1 MAGILAS
8 RLQPDDGTFHLMD
21 VFRLTGPA
29 RLDGVI
35 DVRGAK
41 NSVLKLM
48 AASLLAVGRTTITN
62 VPAIL
67 DVRIMVELLVR
78 LGCDV
83 DYDSEDG
90 VVSID
95 VPAAVGIQA
104 DYELVRAMRAS
115 ISVLGPL
122 TARMRAAHVALPGG
136 DAIGSRGLDM
146 HQAGLE
152 ALGALVH
159 LDHGY
164 FVAEAPSGL
173 KGTEIVLEFPSVG
186 ATENLVM
193 AATLAEGATTISNA
207 AREPEIVDICTMLVK
222 MGAQIEGIGTSELT
236 ISGVESLRPVT
247 HRTVGDRIVAGTF
260 AFGAALSGGDVTV
273 RGIGL
278 DLMPNIGLKLQ
289 DSGATVEELSN
300 ITLGDGTTGAG
311 FRVIGAPR
319 PHPIR
324 VATMPFP
331 GFPTDLQPFVIALNS
346 VSDGVGLLSENLFE
360 ARWRF
365 VQEIA
370 RLGAKVRIDGNHA
383 LVTGSDSLSGAEVE
397 ASDIRAGAGLVM
409 AALRAGGVTEVSGI
423 DHIERGYEN
432 FVTNL
437 RSLGVDIERVE
448 KRDVLNF
455 E

>member
-1 MAGILAS
+1 
-8 RLQPDDGTFHLMD
+8 MD

-29 RLDGVI
+29 QMAGTI

-78 LGCDV
+78 LGCEV
-83 DYDSEDG
+83 DYDAAAG

-95 VPAAVGIQA
+95 VPAEVGIQA

-122 TARMRAAHVALPGG
+122 TARMRSAHVALPGG

-152 ALGALVH
+152 ALGAVVH

-164 FVAEAPSGL
+164 FVAEAPEGL
-173 KGTEIVLEFPSVG
+173 RGSEIVLEFPSVG

-193 AATLAEGATTISNA
+193 AATLAHGTTTIANA
-207 AREPEIVDICTMLVK
+207 AREPEIVDICTMLVE
-222 MGAQIEGIGTSELT
+222 MGAQIEGIGTSDLT
-236 ISGVESLRPVT
+236 ITGVESLQPVT

-260 AFGAALSGGDVTV
+260 AFGAALSAGDVTV
-273 RGIGL
+273 RGVGL
-278 DLMPNIGLKLQ
+278 DIMPNIGMKLR
-289 DSGATVEELSN
+289 DSGATVEDLGE
-300 ITLGDGTTGAG
+300 ITLGDGTLGKG
-311 FRVIGAPR
+311 FRVIGAER
-319 PHPIR
+319 PHAIR

-331 GFPTDLQPFVIALNS
+331 GFPIDLQPFVIALNS
-346 VSDGVGLLSENLFE
+346 VSDGIGLLSENLFE

-383 LVTGSDSLSGAEVE
+383 LVTGSEGLSGAEVE

-432 FVTNL
+432 FVVNL

-448 KRDVLNF
+448 KPDVLSF
-455 E
+455 D

>member
-1 MAGILAS
+1 
-8 RLQPDDGTFHLMD
+8 MD

-29 RLDGVI
+29 QLAGTI

-78 LGCDV
+78 LGCEV
-83 DYDSEDG
+83 DYDATEG
-90 VVSID
+90 IVSID
-95 VPAAVGIQA
+95 VPAEVGIQA

-152 ALGALVH
+152 TLGAVVH

-164 FVAEAPSGL
+164 FVAEAPDGL
-173 KGTEIVLEFPSVG
+173 RGTEIVLEFPSVG

-193 AATLAEGATTISNA
+193 AATLAHGTTTIANA
-207 AREPEIVDICTMLVK
+207 AREPEIVDICTMLVE
-222 MGAQIEGIGTSELT
+222 MGAQIEGIGTSDLT
-236 ISGVESLRPVT
+236 ITGVESLQPVT

-260 AFGAALSGGDVTV
+260 AFGAALSAGDVTV
-273 RGIGL
+273 RGVGL
-278 DLMPNIGLKLQ
+278 DIMPNIGMKLR
-289 DSGATVEELSN
+289 DSGATVEDLGEIS
-300 ITLGDGTTGAG
+300 LGDGTRGKG

-319 PHPIR
+319 PRAIR

-346 VSDGVGLLSENLFE
+346 VSDGIGLLSENLFE

-383 LVTGSDSLSGAEVE
+383 LVTGSESLSGAEVE

-409 AALRAGGVTEVSGI
+409 AALRAGGVTEVAGI

-432 FVTNL
+432 FVENL

-448 KRDVLNF
+448 KRDVLSF
-455 E
+455 D

>member
-1 MAGILAS
+1 
-8 RLQPDDGTFHLMD
+8 MD

-29 RLDGVI
+29 QMAGTI

-78 LGCDV
+78 LGCEV
-83 DYDSEDG
+83 DYDAAAG

-95 VPAAVGIQA
+95 VPAEVGIQA

-122 TARMRAAHVALPGG
+122 TARMRSAHVALPGG

-152 ALGALVH
+152 ALGAVVH

-164 FVAEAPSGL
+164 FVAEAPEGL
-173 KGTEIVLEFPSVG
+173 RGSEIVLEFPSVG

-193 AATLAEGATTISNA
+193 AATLAHGTTTIANA
-207 AREPEIVDICTMLVK
+207 AREPEIVDICTMLVE
-222 MGAQIEGIGTSELT
+222 MGAQIEGMGTSDLT
-236 ISGVESLRPVT
+236 ITGVESLQPVT

-260 AFGAALSGGDVTV
+260 AFGAALSAGDVTV
-273 RGIGL
+273 RGVGL
-278 DLMPNIGLKLQ
+278 DIMPNIGMKLR
-289 DSGATVEELSN
+289 DSGATVEDLGE
-300 ITLGDGTTGAG
+300 ITLGDGTLGKG
-311 FRVIGAPR
+311 FRVIGAER
-319 PHPIR
+319 PHAIR

-346 VSDGVGLLSENLFE
+346 VSDGIGLLSENLFE

-383 LVTGSDSLSGAEVE
+383 LVTGSEGLSGAEVE

-432 FVTNL
+432 FVVNL

-448 KRDVLNF
+448 KPDVLSF
-455 E
+455 D

>member
-1 MAGILAS
+1 
-8 RLQPDDGTFHLMD
+8 MD

-29 RLDGVI
+29 QLAGTI

-78 LGCDV
+78 LGCEV
-83 DYDSEDG
+83 DYDATEG
-90 VVSID
+90 IVSID
-95 VPAAVGIQA
+95 VPAEVGIQA

-152 ALGALVH
+152 ALGAVVH

-164 FVAEAPSGL
+164 FVAEAPDGL
-173 KGTEIVLEFPSVG
+173 RGTEIVLEFPSVG

-193 AATLAEGATTISNA
+193 AATLAHGTTTIANA
-207 AREPEIVDICTMLVK
+207 AREPEIVDICTMLVE
-222 MGAQIEGIGTSELT
+222 MGAQIEGIGTSDLT
-236 ISGVESLRPVT
+236 ITGVDSLQPVT

-260 AFGAALSGGDVTV
+260 AFGAALSAGDVTV
-273 RGIGL
+273 RGVGL
-278 DLMPNIGLKLQ
+278 DIMPNIGMKLR
-289 DSGATVEELSN
+289 DSGATVEDLGEIS
-300 ITLGDGTTGAG
+300 LGDGTRGKG

-319 PHPIR
+319 PRAIR

-346 VSDGVGLLSENLFE
+346 VSDGIGLLSENLFE

-383 LVTGSDSLSGAEVE
+383 LVTGSESLSGAEVE

-409 AALRAGGVTEVSGI
+409 AALRAGGVTEVAGI

-432 FVTNL
+432 FVENL

-448 KRDVLNF
+448 KRDVLSF
-455 E
+455 D

>member
-1 MAGILAS
+1 
-8 RLQPDDGTFHLMD
+8 MD

-29 RLDGVI
+29 QLAGTI

-78 LGCDV
+78 LGCEV
-83 DYDSEDG
+83 DYDAVEG
-90 VVSID
+90 IVNID
-95 VPAAVGIQA
+95 VPAEVGIQA

-152 ALGALVH
+152 TLGAVVH

-164 FVAEAPSGL
+164 FVAEAPDGL
-173 KGTEIVLEFPSVG
+173 RGTEIVLEFPSVG
-186 ATENLVM
+186 ATENIVM
-193 AATLAEGATTISNA
+193 AATLAHGTTTIANA
-207 AREPEIVDICTMLVK
+207 AREPEIVDICTMLVE
-222 MGAQIEGIGTSELT
+222 MGAQIEGIGTSDLT
-236 ISGVESLRPVT
+236 ITGVESLQPVT

-260 AFGAALSGGDVTV
+260 AFGAALSAGDVTV
-273 RGIGL
+273 RGVGL
-278 DLMPNIGLKLQ
+278 DIMPNIGTKLR
-289 DSGATVEELSN
+289 DSGATVEDLGEIS
-300 ITLGDGTTGAG
+300 LGDGTRGKG
-311 FRVIGAPR
+311 FRVIGAAR
-319 PHPIR
+319 PHAIR

-346 VSDGVGLLSENLFE
+346 VSDGIGLLSENLFE

-383 LVTGSDSLSGAEVE
+383 LVTGSESLSGAEVE

-409 AALRAGGVTEVSGI
+409 AALRAGGVTEVAGI

-432 FVTNL
+432 FVENL

-448 KRDVLNF
+448 KRDVLSF
-455 E
+455 D

>member
-1 MAGILAS
+1 
-8 RLQPDDGTFHLMD
+8 MD

-29 RLDGVI
+29 QLAGTI

-78 LGCDV
+78 LGCEV
-83 DYDSEDG
+83 DYDAVEG
-90 VVSID
+90 IVNID
-95 VPAAVGIQA
+95 VPAEVGIQA

-152 ALGALVH
+152 TLGAVVH

-164 FVAEAPSGL
+164 FVAEAPDGL
-173 KGTEIVLEFPSVG
+173 RGTEIVLEFPSVG

-193 AATLAEGATTISNA
+193 AATLAHGTTTIANA
-207 AREPEIVDICTMLVK
+207 AREPEIVDICTMLVE
-222 MGAQIEGIGTSELT
+222 MGAQIEGIGTSDLT
-236 ISGVESLRPVT
+236 ITGVDSLQPVT

-260 AFGAALSGGDVTV
+260 AFGAALSAGDVTV
-273 RGIGL
+273 RGVGL
-278 DLMPNIGLKLQ
+278 DIMPNIGTKLR
-289 DSGATVEELSN
+289 DSGATVEDLGEIS
-300 ITLGDGTTGAG
+300 LGDGTRGKG

-319 PHPIR
+319 PRAIR

-346 VSDGVGLLSENLFE
+346 VSDGIGLLSENLFE

-383 LVTGSDSLSGAEVE
+383 LVTGSESLSGAEVE

-409 AALRAGGVTEVSGI
+409 AALRAGGVTEVAGI

-432 FVTNL
+432 FVENL

-448 KRDVLNF
+448 KRDVLSF
-455 E
+455 D

>member
-1 MAGILAS
+1 
-8 RLQPDDGTFHLMD
+8 MD

-29 RLDGVI
+29 QLAGTI

-78 LGCDV
+78 LGCEV
-83 DYDSEDG
+83 DYDAAAG

-95 VPAAVGIQA
+95 VPAEVGIQA

-122 TARMRAAHVALPGG
+122 TARMRSAHVALPGG

-152 ALGALVH
+152 ALGAVVH

-164 FVAEAPSGL
+164 FVAEAPEGL
-173 KGTEIVLEFPSVG
+173 RGSEIVLEFPSVG

-193 AATLAEGATTISNA
+193 AATLAHGTTTIANA
-207 AREPEIVDICTMLVK
+207 AREPEIVDICTMLVE
-222 MGAQIEGIGTSELT
+222 MGAQIEGIGTSDLT
-236 ISGVESLRPVT
+236 ITGVESLQPVT

-260 AFGAALSGGDVTV
+260 AFGAALSAGDVTV
-273 RGIGL
+273 RGVGL
-278 DLMPNIGLKLQ
+278 DIMPNIGMKLR
-289 DSGATVEELSN
+289 DSGATVEDLGE
-300 ITLGDGTTGAG
+300 ITLGDGTLGKG
-311 FRVIGAPR
+311 FRVIGAER
-319 PHPIR
+319 PHAIR

-346 VSDGVGLLSENLFE
+346 VSDGIGLLSENLFE

-383 LVTGSDSLSGAEVE
+383 LVTGSESLSGAEVE

-409 AALRAGGVTEVSGI
+409 AALRAGGVTEVAGI

-432 FVTNL
+432 FVENL

-448 KRDVLNF
+448 KRDVLSF
-455 E
+455 D

>member
-1 MAGILAS
+1 
-8 RLQPDDGTFHLMD
+8 MD
-21 VFRLTGPA
+21 VFRLTGPS
-29 RLDGVI
+29 RLHGVI

-78 LGCDV
+78 LGCEV
-83 DYDSEDG
+83 DYDSAEG
-90 VVSID
+90 VVRID
-95 VPAAVGIQA
+95 VPEEVGNQA

-122 TARMRAAHVALPGG
+122 TARMRSAHVALPGG

-152 ALGALVH
+152 ALGAEVH

-164 FVAEAPSGL
+164 FVAEAPGGL
-173 KGTEIVLEFPSVG
+173 RGTEIVLEFPSVG

-193 AATLAEGATTISNA
+193 AATLAQGTTTISNA
-207 AREPEIVDICTMLVK
+207 AREPEIVDICTMLVE
-222 MGAQIEGIGTSELT
+222 MGAEIEGIGTSELT
-236 ISGVESLRPVT
+236 ITGVEALRPVT

-260 AFGAALSGGDVTV
+260 AFGAALSAGDVTV
-273 RGIGL
+273 RGVGL
-278 DLMPNIGLKLQ
+278 DLMPNIGLKLR
-289 DSGATVEELSN
+289 DSGARVDDLGEIS
-300 ITLGDGTTGAG
+300 LGDGTVGHG
-311 FRVIGAPR
+311 FRIVGAER
-319 PHPIR
+319 PHAIR

-346 VSDGVGLLSENLFE
+346 VSDGIGLLSENLFE

-432 FVTNL
+432 FVSNL

-448 KRDVLNF
+448 KPDVLSF

>member
-1 MAGILAS
+1 
-8 RLQPDDGTFHLMD
+8 MD
-21 VFRLTGPA
+21 VFRLHGPSRLTGA
-29 RLDGVI
+29 V

-78 LGCDV
+78 LGCEV

-95 VPAAVGIQA
+95 VPAEVGIQA

-152 ALGALVH
+152 ALGAEVH

-164 FVAEAPSGL
+164 FVAEAPGGL
-173 KGTEIVLEFPSVG
+173 RGTEIVLEFPSVG

-193 AATLAEGATTISNA
+193 AATLAHGTTTIANA
-207 AREPEIVDICTMLVK
+207 AREPEIVDICTMLVE
-222 MGAQIEGIGTSELT
+222 MGARIDGIGTSDLT
-236 ISGVESLRPVT
+236 ITGVESLSPVT

-260 AFGAALSGGDVTV
+260 AFGAALSAGDVTV
-273 RGIGL
+273 RGVGL
-278 DLMPNIGLKLQ
+278 ELMPNIGLKLR
-289 DSGATVEELSN
+289 DSGATVEELGEISLSDG
-300 ITLGDGTTGAG
+300 TLGQG
-311 FRVIGAPR
+311 FRVIGAER
-319 PHPIR
+319 PQAIR

-346 VSDGVGLLSENLFE
+346 VSDGIGLLSENLFE

-383 LVTGSDSLSGAEVE
+383 LVTGTDSLSGAEVE

-432 FVTNL
+432 FVANL

-448 KRDVLNF
+448 KPDALSF

>member
-1 MAGILAS
+1 
-8 RLQPDDGTFHLMD
+8 MD
-21 VFRLTGPA
+21 VFRLTGPSQL
-29 RLDGVI
+29 RGVVDI
-35 DVRGAK
+35 RGAK

-48 AASLLAVGRTTITN
+48 AASLLAVGRTTISN

-78 LGCDV
+78 LGCSV
-83 DYDSEDG
+83 DYDAEAG

-95 VPAAVGIQA
+95 VPDQVGIQA

-122 TARMRAAHVALPGG
+122 TARMRSAHVALPGG

-152 ALGALVH
+152 ALGATVH

-164 FVAEAPSGL
+164 FVAEAPEGL
-173 KGTEIVLEFPSVG
+173 QGTEIALQFPSVG

-193 AATLAEGATTISNA
+193 AATLAHGVTTISNA
-207 AREPEIVDICTMLVK
+207 AKEPEIVDICSMLVE
-222 MGAQIEGIGTSELT
+222 MGARIDGIGTPDITVTGVSE
-236 ISGVESLRPVT
+236 LRPVD
-247 HRTVGDRIVAGTF
+247 HRTVGDRIVAGTY

-273 RGIGL
+273 RGVGL
-278 DLMPNIGLKLQ
+278 DLMPNIAIKLR
-289 DSGATVEELSN
+289 DAGATVDPLDGIE
-300 ITLGDGTTGAG
+300 LGDGTLGEG
-311 FRVIGAPR
+311 FRVRGADR
-319 PHPIR
+319 PKAIR

-346 VSDGVGLLSENLFE
+346 VAEGTGLLSENLFE

-383 LVTGSDSLSGAEVE
+383 LISGVEGLSGAEVE

-409 AALRAGGVTEVSGI
+409 AGLRAVGITEVSGI

-437 RSLGVDIERVE
+437 RSLGADIERVE
-448 KRDVLNF
+448 KRDILTF

>member
-1 MAGILAS
+1 
-8 RLQPDDGTFHLMD
+8 MD

-29 RLDGVI
+29 QLAGTI

-78 LGCDV
+78 LGCEV
-83 DYDSEDG
+83 DYDAVEG
-90 VVSID
+90 IVNID
-95 VPAAVGIQA
+95 VPAEVGIQA

-152 ALGALVH
+152 TLGAVVH

-164 FVAEAPSGL
+164 FVAEAPDGL
-173 KGTEIVLEFPSVG
+173 RGTEIVLEFPSVG

-193 AATLAEGATTISNA
+193 AATLAHGTTTIANA
-207 AREPEIVDICTMLVK
+207 AREPEIVDICTMLVE
-222 MGAQIEGIGTSELT
+222 MGAQIEGIGTSDLT
-236 ISGVESLRPVT
+236 ITGVESLQPVT

-260 AFGAALSGGDVTV
+260 AFGAALSAGDVTV
-273 RGIGL
+273 RGVGL
-278 DLMPNIGLKLQ
+278 DIMPNIGTKLR
-289 DSGATVEELSN
+289 DSGATVEDLGEIS
-300 ITLGDGTTGAG
+300 LGDGTRGKG

-319 PHPIR
+319 PRAIR

-346 VSDGVGLLSENLFE
+346 VSDGIGLLSENLFE

-383 LVTGSDSLSGAEVE
+383 LVTGSESLSGAEVE

-409 AALRAGGVTEVSGI
+409 AALRAGGVTEVAGI

-432 FVTNL
+432 FVENL

-448 KRDVLNF
+448 KRDVLSF
-455 E
+455 D

>member
-1 MAGILAS
+1 
-8 RLQPDDGTFHLMD
+8 MD

-29 RLDGVI
+29 QLAGTI

-48 AASLLAVGRTTITN
+48 AVSLLAVGRTTITN

-78 LGCDV
+78 LGCEV
-83 DYDSEDG
+83 DYDAVEG
-90 VVSID
+90 IVNID
-95 VPAAVGIQA
+95 VPAEVGIQA

-152 ALGALVH
+152 TLGAVVH

-164 FVAEAPSGL
+164 FVAEAPDGL
-173 KGTEIVLEFPSVG
+173 RGTEIVLEFPSVG

-193 AATLAEGATTISNA
+193 AATLAHGTTTIANA
-207 AREPEIVDICTMLVK
+207 AREPEIVDICTMLVE
-222 MGAQIEGIGTSELT
+222 MGAQIEGIGTSDLT
-236 ISGVESLRPVT
+236 ITGVESLQPVT

-260 AFGAALSGGDVTV
+260 AFGAALSAGDVTV
-273 RGIGL
+273 RGVGL
-278 DLMPNIGLKLQ
+278 DIMPNIGMKLR
-289 DSGATVEELSN
+289 DSGATVEDLGEIS
-300 ITLGDGTTGAG
+300 LGDGTRGKG

-319 PHPIR
+319 PRAIR

-346 VSDGVGLLSENLFE
+346 VSDGIGLLSENLFE

-383 LVTGSDSLSGAEVE
+383 LVTGSESLSGAEVE

-409 AALRAGGVTEVSGI
+409 AALRAGGVTEVAGI

-432 FVTNL
+432 FVENL

-448 KRDVLNF
+448 KRDVLSF
-455 E
+455 D

>member
-1 MAGILAS
+1 
-8 RLQPDDGTFHLMD
+8 MD

-29 RLDGVI
+29 QLTGTI

-78 LGCDV
+78 LGCTV
-83 DYDSEDG
+83 DYDAEDG

-95 VPAAVGIQA
+95 VPAEVGIQA

-152 ALGALVH
+152 ALGAVVH

-164 FVAEAPSGL
+164 FVAEAPNGL
-173 KGTEIVLEFPSVG
+173 RGTEIVLEFPSVG

-193 AATLAEGATTISNA
+193 AATLAHGATTIANA
-207 AREPEIVDICTMLVK
+207 AREPEIVDICTMLVE
-222 MGAQIEGIGTSELT
+222 MGAQIEGIGTSDLT
-236 ISGVESLRPVT
+236 ITGVESLQPVT

-260 AFGAALSGGDVTV
+260 AFGAALSAGDVTV
-273 RGIGL
+273 RGVGL
-278 DLMPNIGLKLQ
+278 DIMPNIGMKLR
-289 DSGATVEELSN
+289 DSGATVDDLGE
-300 ITLGDGTTGAG
+300 IILGDGTEGKG
-311 FRVIGAPR
+311 FRVIGAER
-319 PHPIR
+319 PHAIR

-346 VSDGVGLLSENLFE
+346 VSDGIGLLSENLFE

-383 LVTGSDSLSGAEVE
+383 LVTGSESLSGAEVE

-432 FVTNL
+432 FVDNL
-437 RSLGVDIERVE
+437 RSLGVDVQRVV
-448 KRDVLNF
+448 KRDVLSF
-455 E
+455 G

>member
-1 MAGILAS
+1 
-8 RLQPDDGTFHLMD
+8 MD

-29 RLDGVI
+29 QLAGTI

-78 LGCDV
+78 LGCEV
-83 DYDSEDG
+83 DYDAEDG

-95 VPAAVGIQA
+95 VPAEVGIQA

-152 ALGALVH
+152 ALGAVVH

-164 FVAEAPSGL
+164 FVAEAPTGL
-173 KGTEIVLEFPSVG
+173 RGTEIVLEFPSVG

-193 AATLAEGATTISNA
+193 AATLAHGTTTIANA
-207 AREPEIVDICTMLVK
+207 AREPEIVDICTMLVE
-222 MGAQIEGIGTSELT
+222 MGAQIEGIGTSDLT
-236 ISGVESLRPVT
+236 ITGVESLQPVT

-260 AFGAALSGGDVTV
+260 AFGAALSAGDVTV
-273 RGIGL
+273 RGVGL
-278 DLMPNIGLKLQ
+278 DIMPNIGMKL
-289 DSGATVEELSN
+289 
-300 ITLGDGTTGAG
+300 AG
-311 FRVIGAPR
+311 FRSHGRRPR
-319 PHPIR
+319 
-324 VATMPFP
+324 
-331 GFPTDLQPFVIALNS
+331 
-346 VSDGVGLLSENLFE
+346 
-360 ARWRF
+360 
-365 VQEIA
+365 
-370 RLGAKVRIDGNHA
+370 
-383 LVTGSDSLSGAEVE
+383 
-397 ASDIRAGAGLVM
+397 
-409 AALRAGGVTEVSGI
+409 
-423 DHIERGYEN
+423 
-432 FVTNL
+432 
-437 RSLGVDIERVE
+437 
-448 KRDVLNF
+448 
-455 E
+455 

>member
-1 MAGILAS
+1 
-8 RLQPDDGTFHLMD
+8 MD

-29 RLDGVI
+29 RLNGVV

-78 LGCDV
+78 LGCEV
-83 DYDSEDG
+83 LYDSEDG

-95 VPAAVGIQA
+95 VPEQVGNQA

-152 ALGALVH
+152 ALGAVVH

-164 FVAEAPSGL
+164 FVAEAPGGL
-173 KGTEIVLEFPSVG
+173 RGTEIVLGFPSVG

-193 AATLAEGATTISNA
+193 ASTLAQGTTTISNA
-207 AREPEIVDICTMLVK
+207 AREPEIVDICTMLVE
-222 MGAQIEGIGTSELT
+222 MGAQIEGIGTPELT
-236 ISGVESLRPVT
+236 ITGVEALRPVT

-260 AFGAALSGGDVTV
+260 AFGAALSAGDVTV

-278 DLMPNIGLKLQ
+278 DLMPNIGLKLE
-289 DSGATVEELSN
+289 DSGAVVEELSN
-300 ITLGDGTTGAG
+300 ITLGDGTAGEG
-311 FRVIGAPR
+311 FRVVGAAR
-319 PHPIR
+319 PLPVR

-346 VSDGVGLLSENLFE
+346 VADGVGLISENLFE

-370 RLGAKVRIDGNHA
+370 RLGAKVRVDGNHA
-383 LVTGSDSLSGAEVE
+383 LVTGVDSLSGAEVE

-409 AALRAGGVTEVSGI
+409 AALRARGVTEVSGI

-432 FVTNL
+432 FVAKL

-448 KRDVLNF
+448 KRDVLSF

>member
-1 MAGILAS
+1 
-8 RLQPDDGTFHLMD
+8 MD

-346 VSDGVGLLSENLFE
+346 VSDGVGLHSENLFE

>member
-1 MAGILAS
+1 
-8 RLQPDDGTFHLMD
+8 MD

-29 RLDGVI
+29 QLAGTI

-78 LGCDV
+78 LGCEV
-83 DYDSEDG
+83 DYDAVEG
-90 VVSID
+90 IVNID
-95 VPAAVGIQA
+95 VPAEVGIQA

-152 ALGALVH
+152 TLGAVVH

-164 FVAEAPSGL
+164 FVAEAPDGL
-173 KGTEIVLEFPSVG
+173 RGTEIVLEFPSVG

-193 AATLAEGATTISNA
+193 AATLAHGTTTIANA
-207 AREPEIVDICTMLVK
+207 AREPEIVDICTMLVE
-222 MGAQIEGIGTSELT
+222 MGAQIEGIGTSDLT
-236 ISGVESLRPVT
+236 ITGVDSLQPVT

-260 AFGAALSGGDVTV
+260 AFGAALSAGDVTV
-273 RGIGL
+273 RGVGL
-278 DLMPNIGLKLQ
+278 DIMPNIGMKLR
-289 DSGATVEELSN
+289 DSGATVEDLGEIS
-300 ITLGDGTTGAG
+300 LGDGTRGKG

-319 PHPIR
+319 PRAIR

-346 VSDGVGLLSENLFE
+346 VSDGIGLLSENLFE

-383 LVTGSDSLSGAEVE
+383 LVTGSESLSGAEVE

-409 AALRAGGVTEVSGI
+409 AALRAGGVTEVAGI

-432 FVTNL
+432 FVENL

-448 KRDVLNF
+448 KRDVLSF
-455 E
+455 D

>member
-1 MAGILAS
+1 
-8 RLQPDDGTFHLMD
+8 MD

-29 RLDGVI
+29 QLAGTI

-78 LGCDV
+78 LGCEV
-83 DYDSEDG
+83 DYDAADG

-95 VPAAVGIQA
+95 VPAEVGIQA

-152 ALGALVH
+152 ALGAVVH

-164 FVAEAPSGL
+164 FVAEAPDGL
-173 KGTEIVLEFPSVG
+173 RGTEIVLEFPSVG

-193 AATLAEGATTISNA
+193 AATLAHGTTTIANA
-207 AREPEIVDICTMLVK
+207 AREPEIVDICTMLVE
-222 MGAQIEGIGTSELT
+222 MGAQIEGIGTSDLT
-236 ISGVESLRPVT
+236 ITGVDSLHPVT
-247 HRTVGDRIVAGTF
+247 HRTVGDRIVAGTY
-260 AFGAALSGGDVTV
+260 AFGAALSAGDVTV
-273 RGIGL
+273 RGVGL
-278 DLMPNIGLKLQ
+278 DIMPNIGMKLR
-289 DSGATVEELSN
+289 DSGATVEDLGE
-300 ITLGDGTTGAG
+300 IILGDGTRGRG
-311 FRVIGAPR
+311 FRVIGGER
-319 PHPIR
+319 PHAIR

-346 VSDGVGLLSENLFE
+346 VSDGIGLLSENLFE

-383 LVTGSDSLSGAEVE
+383 LVTGSESLSGAEVE

-432 FVTNL
+432 FVQSL
-437 RSLGVDIERVE
+437 RSLGVHIERVE
-448 KRDVLNF
+448 KRDVLSF
-455 E
+455 D

>member
-1 MAGILAS
+1 
-8 RLQPDDGTFHLMD
+8 MD

-29 RLDGVI
+29 QLAGTI

-78 LGCDV
+78 LGCEV
-83 DYDSEDG
+83 DYDAEDG

-95 VPAAVGIQA
+95 VPAEVGIQA

-152 ALGALVH
+152 ALGAVVH

-164 FVAEAPSGL
+164 FVAEAPDGL
-173 KGTEIVLEFPSVG
+173 RGTEIVLEFPSVG

-193 AATLAEGATTISNA
+193 AATLAHGTTTIANA
-207 AREPEIVDICTMLVK
+207 AREPEIVDICTMLVE
-222 MGAQIEGIGTSELT
+222 MGAQIEGIGTSDLT
-236 ISGVESLRPVT
+236 ITGVDSLQPVT

-260 AFGAALSGGDVTV
+260 AFGAALSAGDVTV
-273 RGIGL
+273 RGVGL
-278 DLMPNIGLKLQ
+278 DIMPNIGMKLR
-289 DSGATVEELSN
+289 DSGATVEDLGEIS
-300 ITLGDGTTGAG
+300 LGDGTRGKG

-319 PHPIR
+319 PRAIR

-346 VSDGVGLLSENLFE
+346 VSDGIGLLSENLFE

-383 LVTGSDSLSGAEVE
+383 LVTGSESLSGAEVE

-409 AALRAGGVTEVSGI
+409 AALRAGGVTEVAGI

-432 FVTNL
+432 FVENL

-448 KRDVLNF
+448 KRDVLSF
-455 E
+455 D